1 MPGAWRV
8 LCSDRSTFGPE
19 QAPAIC
25 EGHTC
30 APGTSRRVQQA
41 VTVELVPKQRIPRA
55 AFWAALGNT
64 RTLSQSQKDDNRR
77 QAYDDEMP
85 ISSLYS
91 GSLLRA
97 AQLESHCLAACVTVR
112 RGHRPHRFHNSNET
126 LHQPRPAPVLYRKPT
141 YSAILSSRPS
151 KSAAPP
157 RPKLS
162 APATSARQPLTPS
175 PCSSRGPPLCGAIPP
190 ATPP

>member
-1 MPGAWRV
+1 M
-8 LCSDRSTFGPE
+8 
-19 QAPAIC
+19 
-25 EGHTC
+25 
-30 APGTSRRVQQA
+30 
-41 VTVELVPKQRIPRA
+41 TVELVPKQRIPRA

-77 QAYDDEMP
+77 HAYDNEMP

-126 LHQPRPAPVLYRKPT
+126 LQQPRPAPVLYRKPT
-141 YSAILSSRPS
+141 TQPYSVRNQAN
-151 KSAAPP
+151 
-157 RPKLS
+157 
-162 APATSARQPLTPS
+162 QPS
-175 PCSSRGPPLCGAIPP
+175 PETQTVCTRAIRSPTTIPYPLQFPPVRGDSPRNAPLKTKNTKSFRVRVALLKTKNQKLKT
-190 ATPP
+190 AQS

>member
-1 MPGAWRV
+1 M
-8 LCSDRSTFGPE
+8 
-19 QAPAIC
+19 
-25 EGHTC
+25 
-30 APGTSRRVQQA
+30 
-41 VTVELVPKQRIPRA
+41 TVELVPKQRIPRA
-55 AFWAALGNT
+55 AFWAAFGNT

-77 QAYDDEMP
+77 QAYDNEMP

-141 YSAILSSRPS
+141 TQPYSVRNQANQPSPETQTVCTRANPYPCSPRPS
-151 KSAAPP
+151 LVQGDSPRNAPLKTKNTKSFRVRVALLKTKNQ
-157 RPKLS
+157 KLKTAQS
-162 APATSARQPLTPS
+162 
-175 PCSSRGPPLCGAIPP
+175 
-190 ATPP
+190 